1 MQPFSYRRASSIAD
15 AIDAATGAGAAYFAG
30 GTTLL
35 DLMKLDVLRPNAL
48 VDINAL
54 PLAAIELGVDDVLH
68 LGALARMSDVADDAT
83 VRRVAPALAEALDA
97 SASAQL
103 RNMATLGGNLL
114 QRTRCFYFRDTASAC
129 HKREPGSGCDALR
142 GDNEEHAV
150 LGTSESCIA
159 VHASDFSVALAAFD
173 ATLRVQKGERVRTIP
188 AGAFWVEPGATP
200 WRETTLEPG
209 ELVLGI
215 DIACRA
221 ATARSTYVKVRE
233 RASYAFALASCAAGI
248 ELAPDGTVADVRI
261 ALGGVGTIPWR
272 ALPSEAALRGQRPTP
287 ALLMTAAKAAFTDAR
302 PTRQNAYKIDLGTRT
317 IVRALEAV
325 LA

>member
-1 MQPFSYRRASSIAD
+1 MQPFSYHRASAISD
-15 AIDAATGAGAAYFAG
+15 ALHAAGGGASFFAG

-35 DLMKLDVLRPNAL
+35 DLMKLDVMRPATL

-54 PLAAIELGVDDVLH
+54 PLSAIELGVDGVLH

-83 VRRVAPALAEALDA
+83 VRRVAPAVAEALDA

-103 RNMATLGGNLL
+103 RNMATLGGNVL
-114 QRTRCFYFRDTASAC
+114 QRTRCSYFRDVASAC
-129 HKREPGSGCDALR
+129 NKREPGSGCDARR
-142 GDNEEHAV
+142 GVNDEHAV

-159 VHASDFSVALAAFD
+159 THASDFAVALAAFD
-173 ATLRVQKGERVRTIP
+173 ARLRVQLGDRIRTIP
-188 AGAFWVEPGATP
+188 AASFWLEPGSTP

-215 DIACRA
+215 DIVCSASA
-221 ATARSTYVKVRE
+221 ARSTYVKVRE

-248 ELAPDGTVADVRI
+248 ELATDGTVADVRI

-272 ALPSEAALRGQRPTP
+272 ASSSEAALRGKRPTID
-287 ALLMTAAKAAFTDAR
+287 LLTTASKAAFTEAR
-302 PTRQNAYKIDLGTRT
+302 PTQQNAYKVDLGTRA
-317 IVRALEAV
+317 IVRALETV